1 MAQSFETESDF
12 YSLKI
17 AIRKALLI
25 SMLENLSLFHT
36 ITQITLRLFV

>member
-12 YSLKI
+12 QALKI
-17 AIRKALLI
+17 AIRNALLI

-36 ITQITLRLFV
+36 IT